1 MGESEFAGGNMD
13 IQMMERLAR
22 IIAKEVVDDLKA
34 EVRAEV
40 RDEIRKEMRAY
51 FGDMTPT
58 QHAVEHSHL
67 SRMLGRLDKAAGSF
81 LGGVA
86 SKIGV
91 ALVAILLIGVVAW
104 GKQQWAQ

>member
-22 IIAKEVVDDLKA
+22 VIAKEVVDDLKV

-58 QHAVEHSHL
+58 QHAVEHNHL
-67 SRMLGRLDKAAGSF
+67 SRMLERLDKVSGGF
-81 LGGVA
+81 LGGIANRV
-86 SKIGV
+86 GV
-91 ALVAILLIGVVAW
+91 GIAVLLIGGAYALW
-104 GKQQWAQ
+104 GGK

>member
-13 IQMMERLAR
+13 IQMIERMAR
-22 IIAKEVVDDLKA
+22 IIAKEVVDDLKV

-58 QHAVEHSHL
+58 QHAVEHDHL
-67 SRMLGRLDKAAGSF
+67 NRMLNRLDKAAGNF
-81 LGGVA
+81 FGGVV
-86 SKIGV
+86 SKIGAAII
-91 ALVAILLIGVVAW
+91 ALLLIGIVAW
-104 GKQQWAQ
+104 GKQSWGN